1 MNSYCE
7 CERTIR
13 TTTDPFID
21 LGLRVR
27 FRGGSGSVN
36 DGCEF
41 IVVPKSNLVRLVGF
55 IGHGNT
61 MGGPAARLGILCWR
75 EH

>member
-1 MNSYCE
+1 M
-7 CERTIR
+7 

-21 LGLRVR
+21 LGLRIR
-27 FRGGSGSVN
+27 FRGGSSSMN
-36 DGCEF
+36 DGRKF
-41 IVVPKSNLVRLVGF
+41 SVVPISNLVRLMSF

-61 MGGPAARLGILCWR
+61 MGGPGARLGILCWR

>member
-1 MNSYCE
+1 VREVDIGRRGTN
-7 CERTIR
+7 
-13 TTTDPFID
+13 PFID

-27 FRGGSGSVN
+27 FRGGSGGVN
-36 DGCEF
+36 DGSEF
-41 IVVPKSNLVRLVGF
+41 IVVPESNLVRLVRF

-61 MGGPAARLGILCWR
+61 MVWACGETGILCWR

>member
-1 MNSYCE
+1 MSA
-7 CERTIR
+7 RGTIR
-13 TTTDPFID
+13 KTTNPFID
-21 LGLRVR
+21 LGLRLR

-36 DGCEF
+36 DGCEL
-41 IVVPKSNLVRLVGF
+41 IVVPESNLVCLVRF

-61 MGGPAARLGILCWR
+61 MGGSAARLGGILCWR